1 LFAHLKEFSK
11 AAETSTKHKKSRS
24 DKRMSGD
31 KAAPSKGEQAK
42 TRIISVAETLGN
54 AWKPLVSRI
63 RPGFLTGVE
72 RTKRFS

>member
-1 LFAHLKEFSK
+1 
-11 AAETSTKHKKSRS
+11 
-24 DKRMSGD
+24 MSGD